1 MEETLDKQS
10 EIEEY
15 MILGL
20 RMMKGVSKSEFFK
33 RFGETMDMKYG
44 EVLAQLKSL
53 ELITEEDDFVCLTE
67 KGIDVSNEIF
77 TMFME

>member
-1 MEETLDKQS
+1 
-10 EIEEY
+10 

-20 RMMKGVSKSEFFK
+20 RMMKGVSKTEFFN
-33 RFGETMDMKYG
+33 RFGETMDKKYG
-44 EVLAQLKSL
+44 EILSRLNELQLIVEK
-53 ELITEEDDFVCLTE
+53 EDFVSLTE